1 MHPTPLCAAL
11 AVLGVALAPALQAQ
25 PPLLNPSAR
34 QGLDLNGKWNVI
46 VDPYDTGYFDYRHEP
61 YDAAPN
67 PKGGFFLDRKPA
79 DKSELLEYNFDE
91 SPTLDVPGDW
101 NSQSDKLFYYEG
113 SVWYRRRF
121 DYAPAAPSDRLFLY
135 FGAANYEAEV
145 YLNGKKLGRHIG
157 GFTPFE
163 FEVTGKVLPKG
174 NSLVV
179 RVDNRR
185 HQEAVPTVN
194 TDWWNYGGLTRDVR
208 LVETP
213 ATFVRDYSIQ
223 LRKGRTDLIDARI
236 QLDGTL
242 SHQHVA
248 VSIPEAGLTAE
259 GDTDLAGAVTLAIP
273 AAQLKLWSPEHP
285 QLYAVRVS
293 SANDQ
298 VSDRVGFRTIEV
310 RGEDILLNGKPVF
323 LRGVCL
329 HEENPL
335 RGGRSHSPEDAR
347 LVLGWARE
355 LNCNFIRLAHY
366 PHNENMA
373 RIADEM
379 GIMLW
384 EEIPVYWT
392 ISWDNPD
399 TLENA
404 KAQLTDLIVRDRSR
418 ASVIVWSVANETP
431 VSEPRT
437 RFLKALVDTARG
449 LDDTRLVSAAME
461 VRADPS
467 DPSHK
472 IVDDPFGAYTDIL
485 SFNEYVGWYDGLPDK
500 VPTIRWSFAYD
511 RPVVISEFGGDAL
524 QGFHGDAL
532 TRFSEEYQADLYT
545 KTLAMLQRIPQWRGA
560 TPWILVDFRS
570 PKRVLPHV
578 QDGWNRK
585 GLVGSNGQ
593 KKQAFFV
600 LRKFYDEKAAEGR

>member
-1 MHPTPLCAAL
+1 MNPTPLRTVLAAL
-11 AVLGVALAPALQAQ
+11 GATLASALQAQ

-34 QGLDLNGKWNVI
+34 SGLDLNGKWNVI

-61 YDAAPN
+61 FDASPN

-79 DKSELLEYNFDE
+79 NKSELLEYNFDE
-91 SPTLDVPGDW
+91 SPELNVPGDW
-101 NSQSDKLFYYEG
+101 NSQSEKFFYYEG
-113 SVWYRRRF
+113 SMWYRRRF
-121 DYAPAAPSDRLFLY
+121 DYAPSVASNRLFLY
-135 FGAANYEAEV
+135 FGAANYQAEV
-145 YLNGKKLGRHIG
+145 YLNGKKLGSHIG

-163 FEVTGKVLPKG
+163 FEVTGRVLPKG

-213 ATFVRDYSIQ
+213 GTFVRDYSLQ

-242 SHQHVA
+242 PHQHVA
-248 VSIPEAGLTAE
+248 VSIPEAGLAAE
-259 GDTDLAGAVTLAIP
+259 GDTDEAGAVAFAIP
-273 AAQLKLWSPEHP
+273 APKLKLWSPEHP
-285 QLYAVRVS
+285 QLYAVKVS
-293 SANDQ
+293 SATDQ
-298 VSDRVGFRTIEV
+298 VTDRVGFRTIEV

-347 LVLGWARE
+347 LVLGWAKE

-404 KAQLTDLIVRDRSR
+404 RAQLKGLIVRDRSR

-431 VSEPRT
+431 ISEPRT
-437 RFLKALVDTARG
+437 RFLKSLVDTARS

-461 VRADPS
+461 VRADPA
-467 DPSHK
+467 DPTHK

-485 SFNEYVGWYDGLPDK
+485 SFNEYVGWYDGLPAK
-500 VPTIRWSFAYD
+500 ITSIRWSLAYD
-511 RPVVISEFGGDAL
+511 KPVVISEFGGDAL

-545 KTLAMLQRIPQWRGA
+545 KTLAMLQGIPQWRGA

-570 PKRVLPHV
+570 PKRPLPHV

-585 GLVGSNGQ
+585 GLIGSNGQ
-593 KKQAFFV
+593 KKEAFFV
-600 LRKFYDEKAAEGR
+600 LKKFYDAKAAEAR